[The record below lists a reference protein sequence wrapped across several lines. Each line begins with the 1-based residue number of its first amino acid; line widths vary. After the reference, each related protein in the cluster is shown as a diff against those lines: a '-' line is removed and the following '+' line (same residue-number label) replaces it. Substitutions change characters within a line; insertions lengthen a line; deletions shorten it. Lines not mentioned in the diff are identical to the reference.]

1 MKTTTHTVS
10 LRYTRQELLT
20 LFATAE
26 REDVDK
32 GGRYDQRGGAIN
44 VWTHSW
50 VHEATRHDSETLGT
64 FYVHWADHN
73 CIYQIECD
81 EGFSLEDLLLEL
93 GILERKAL
101 GYLKHGT
108 AMA

>member
-1 MKTTTHTVS
+1 MQTTTHTVS

-44 VWTHSW
+44 VWSHQLDPS
-50 VHEATRHDSETLGT
+50 RHP
-64 FYVHWADHN
+64 A
-73 CIYQIECD
+73 
-81 EGFSLEDLLLEL
+81 
-93 GILERKAL
+93 
-101 GYLKHGT
+101 
-108 AMA
+108 